1 MLKKQCT
8 YGGCKATVDVNAEQP
23 RCEKH
28 QYAHQEK
35 KVYHSHQM
43 HRERYFYGTS
53 EWKKLRNQYMQ
64 HNPFCELCD
73 KRGVVEAGH
82 TVDHIKE
89 IQDGGEKLEWSNLQT
104 LCEPCHKIKTG
115 QEVRKRERRK
125 KNNGFDNISDH

>member
-1 MLKKQCT
+1 
-8 YGGCKATVDVNAEQP
+8 
-23 RCEKH
+23 
-28 QYAHQEK
+28 
-35 KVYHSHQM
+35 M